1 MPTWLTPLL
10 KWGGVLVAIVFAVTL
25 VWVSQTT
32 TPGPEAGEQAADS
45 APVTLY
51 WVLLVVGVIA
61 AIAGFVLGLAQRA
74 AAELAQA
81 QRKFA
86 AISVD

>member
-10 KWGGVLVAIVFAVTL
+10 KWGGILVAIVFAATL
-25 VWVSQTT
+25 IWVWQA
-32 TPGPEAGEQAADS
+32 TPGPEAGEEAAKD

-61 AIAGFVLGLAQRA
+61 AIVGFALDR
-74 AAELAQA
+74 
-81 QRKFA
+81 RKGQ
-86 AISVD
+86 STN

>member
-10 KWGGVLVAIVFAVTL
+10 KWGGVLVAIVFAGTL
-25 VWVSQTT
+25 IWVWQT
-32 TPGPEAGEQAADS
+32 TPGPGAGEQAADG

-61 AIAGFVLGLAQRA
+61 AIVGFALDR
-74 AAELAQA
+74 
-81 QRKFA
+81 RKGQ
-86 AISVD
+86 STN

>member
-10 KWGGVLVAIVFAVTL
+10 KWGGILVAIVFAATL
-25 VWVSQTT
+25 IWIWQTA
-32 TPGPEAGEQAADS
+32 PGPEAGAEAARD

-61 AIAGFVLGLAQRA
+61 AIVGFALDR
-74 AAELAQA
+74 
-81 QRKFA
+81 RKGQ
-86 AISVD
+86 STN

>member
-25 VWVSQTT
+25 VWVWQTT
-32 TPGPEAGEQAADS
+32 PTPGPEAGEQAAGD

-61 AIAGFVLGLAQRA
+61 AIAGFVLDW
-74 AAELAQA
+74 
-81 QRKFA
+81 RKGQPT
-86 AISVD
+86 S

>member
-10 KWGGVLVAIVFAVTL
+10 KWGGILVAIVFAGTL
-25 VWVSQTT
+25 IWVWQTT
-32 TPGPEAGEQAADS
+32 SGPEAGEQAADS

-61 AIAGFVLGLAQRA
+61 AIVGFVLER
-74 AAELAQA
+74 
-81 QRKFA
+81 RKGPPTN
-86 AISVD
+86 

>member
-10 KWGGVLVAIVFAVTL
+10 KWGGILVAIVFAATL
-25 VWVSQTT
+25 IWIWQTA
-32 TPGPEAGEQAADS
+32 PGPEAGEEAAED

-61 AIAGFVLGLAQRA
+61 AIVGFALDR
-74 AAELAQA
+74 
-81 QRKFA
+81 RKGQ
-86 AISVD
+86 STN

>member
-10 KWGGVLVAIVFAVTL
+10 KWGGILVAIVFAGTL
-25 VWVSQTT
+25 IWVWQT
-32 TPGPEAGEQAADS
+32 TPGPEAGEQAADG

-61 AIAGFVLGLAQRA
+61 AIVGFVLER
-74 AAELAQA
+74 
-81 QRKFA
+81 RKGPPTN
-86 AISVD
+86 